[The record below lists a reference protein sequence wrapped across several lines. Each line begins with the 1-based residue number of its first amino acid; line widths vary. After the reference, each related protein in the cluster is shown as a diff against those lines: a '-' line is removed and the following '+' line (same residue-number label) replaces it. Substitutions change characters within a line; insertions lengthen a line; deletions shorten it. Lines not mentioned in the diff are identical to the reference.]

1 MINVLSD
8 YRSNAVTKMINLIQN
23 KLFLYHFLIKYPL
36 NDFITM
42 AYFYENQA
50 CVCIQYER

>member
-36 NDFITM
+36 NDFITT
-42 AYFYENQA
+42 AYFYEN
-50 CVCIQYER
+50 

>member
-8 YRSNAVTKMINLIQN
+8 YRSNAVTKMIKHHSK

-36 NDFITM
+36 NDFITT
-42 AYFYENQA
+42 AYFYEN
-50 CVCIQYER
+50 